1 MTMAYLQVPVC
12 LHRNS
17 LSDIS
22 VIQTHRGLYCD
33 GSFDS
38 SVNGTTVCEWH
49 RDEWRKDA
57 AAFTLSILLSNV
69 PDDADG
75 VETLLK
81 TGDNKVSLLSPPCSP
96 TLPSPLLTAPS

>member
-1 MTMAYLQVPVC
+1 

-22 VIQTHRGLYCD
+22 LIQTHGGLFCD
-33 GSFDS
+33 DSYDS
-38 SVNGTTVCEWH
+38 SVNGDTTLCEWH

-57 AAFTLSILLSNV
+57 AAFTLSILLSSV

-81 TGDNKVSLLSPPCSP
+81 TGDNKAS
-96 TLPSPLLTAPS
+96 PSPVFSSLPPLFLTIRHGR